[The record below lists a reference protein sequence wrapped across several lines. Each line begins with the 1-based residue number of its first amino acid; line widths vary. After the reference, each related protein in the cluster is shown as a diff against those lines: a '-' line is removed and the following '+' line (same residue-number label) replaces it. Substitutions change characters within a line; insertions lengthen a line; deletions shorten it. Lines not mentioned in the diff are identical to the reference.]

1 MSERYEYSI
10 ENFMDCLRTGY
21 VDSSFD
27 SDARYTPRFVTNN
40 SASNTSLLAVL
51 SQQLRDCDSFDIA
64 VAFISDGGLQAL
76 IELLNVLRDKG
87 IQGRL
92 LTSTYLNFNKPA
104 SLEKLLRY
112 SNLETRVYEG
122 NLHAKGYLFKKGSI
136 GTAII
141 GSSKLDP
148 NRAQRK

>member
-51 SQQLRDCDSFDIA
+51 GMLTFFQPKASYA
-64 VAFISDGGLQAL
+64 ANPSD
-76 IELLNVLRDKG
+76 LL
-87 IQGRL
+87 
-92 LTSTYLNFNKPA
+92 Y
-104 SLEKLLRY
+104 
-112 SNLETRVYEG
+112 
-122 NLHAKGYLFKKGSI
+122 
-136 GTAII
+136 
-141 GSSKLDP
+141 
-148 NRAQRK
+148 